1 MNRLLV
7 IDDDVQLARALV
19 SALNRAEYTAE
30 YAVTAASGLE
40 MVVTGDPQL
49 VLLDLGLPD
58 RDGVDVVKQIR
69 SWSTVPVVILS
80 GATDERRRVE
90 ALDAG
95 ADDFVQKP
103 FGVDELLA
111 RVRAALRRAGP
122 EAAEAGPAPLRTYG
136 DLTIDLQS
144 RSVTV
149 QGDEVRLTPKEWRLL
164 EVLCSYPGRLLTHR
178 WILDEVWDSA
188 HGEETRAALRAHIRS
203 LRAKLGD
210 KAGAPSYLR
219 TESGVG
225 YRWIAEE
232 AVEESSDDSRDENP
246 DTDTDVES
254 GESGE
259 RRPTEDVTHELNNA
273 LTALKVAVHL
283 LRRRVAPA
291 EGDDPHGVAE
301 ISGQVDQIV
310 TRVSRLAVELER
322 RAGKDSAVVS

>member
-1 MNRLLV
+1 MTRLLV

-19 SALNRAEYTAE
+19 SALSRAEYVAE
-30 YAVTAASGLE
+30 YALTAAAGLE

-122 EAAEAGPAPLRTYG
+122 SDGEHAAAPLRTYG
-136 DLTIDLQS
+136 ELSIDLQS

-149 QGDEVRLTPKEWRLL
+149 ADEEVRLTPKEWRLL
-164 EVLCSYPGRLLTHR
+164 EVLCAFPGRLLTHR

-210 KAGAPSYLR
+210 KAGTPIYLR

-232 AVEESSDDSRDENP
+232 AGEDTIDQPDLPNAPDEDAGEER
-246 DTDTDVES
+246 V
-254 GESGE
+254 
-259 RRPTEDVTHELNNA
+259 RRPAEDLTHELNNA

-283 LRRRVAPA
+283 LRRRVVPA
-291 EGDDPHGVAE
+291 EGDAPQGVSE
-301 ISGQVDQIV
+301 LSIQVDQIV
-310 TRVSRLAVELER
+310 TRVSRLAVELELR
-322 RAGKDSAVVS
+322 VSQDSSGPS

>member
-1 MNRLLV
+1 MTRLLV

-19 SALNRAEYTAE
+19 SALNRAEYVAE
-30 YAVTAASGLE
+30 YALTAAAGLE

-69 SWSTVPVVILS
+69 SWNTVPVVILS
-80 GATDERRRVE
+80 SATDERRRVE

-122 EAAEAGPAPLRTYG
+122 VDGEPAAAPIRSYG
-136 DLTIDLQS
+136 ELTIDLQA

-149 QGDEVRLTPKEWRLL
+149 ADEEVRLTPKEWRLL
-164 EVLCSYPGRLLTHR
+164 EVLCAFPGRLLTHR

-210 KAGAPSYLR
+210 KAGSPSYLR

-232 AVEESSDDSRDENP
+232 VGEDRIDEPGPSKDPDDDSGN
-246 DTDTDVES
+246 VV
-254 GESGE
+254 
-259 RRPTEDVTHELNNA
+259 RRPTADLTHELNNA

-283 LRRRVAPA
+283 LRRRVLPA
-291 EGDDPHGVAE
+291 AGDGVHGVAE
-301 ISGQVDQIV
+301 LSAQVDQIV
-310 TRVSRLAVELER
+310 TRVSRLAVELEH
-322 RAGKDSAVVS
+322 RADQDPPGAS